1 MPPSVITLNVG
12 GKTFLTSRQTIER
25 EPDSML
31 ARLCLGDLGS
41 HKVDGGVFI
50 DRNPELFSYILDW
63 LRDGPSRRLPS
74 SRLSCDQL
82 LNEARFYQI
91 ETLSAVLELKVG
103 KLDAA
108 GCNMDP
114 GDLELSKLRKRL
126 PQPYPALQALLSTAQ
141 GTAPIQSAAL
151 PDERKLPPAAVDA
164 HMRFGNE
171 VGPGDSRIEPTHGKV
186 AMLLEHICKVGQVR
200 EMLGAIERYATPAKA
215 AQLPKTLA
223 SLPGAPSL
231 ERAEVSAEEAQL
243 TLLVLRDL
251 RPQLAFT
258 QARSFAGRACVQ
270 AIKSFVFGPRETM
283 DLMDLVY
290 STSFANADTVWQVC
304 KAVVERVILDVANAF
319 ALLHFAQQACVPS
332 LEARARRLALSAFAT
347 ALVADPAGFA
357 SLPSALL
364 QELLEDVRLEVEEE
378 FEVFKALTHWVQAD
392 AASRAAQFPQ
402 LLGAGVRLEQ
412 LTPDQL
418 HKVDLHDLVAGDM
431 KCVHMVVET
440 VLDFHLTPDT
450 RRRCMQQRQRPPPRL
465 CQISSHSR
473 RPTPTRTPL
482 HPMAPT
488 GPPLQGQ
495 AACSSACPLSAAAS
509 GSSCGLV
516 TLAESPEEM
525 ALLGAP
531 VLPPDDSPEHFLPMH
546 QTAHA
551 QPGVPHPLP
560 AAACDHDRMQWGA
573 GSLLAARADAGPPPM
588 QRGSSAGEACQAGS
602 ASAATHPGYNLLQPT
617 TQGLQQTSPRAPR
630 VGARK
635 HRALSPDAAGLQRL
649 TLGRAQK
656 RLRLDGSD
664 LGLAW
669 QPMSA
674 AKAIA
679 KPVAAAASAAPPPAA
694 DTRGATPTCSPT
706 KVGLPQQVAASLK
719 QIKKRRVSLRLRAQS
734 QAAKPPKVPVSIPQG
749 APIHSS
755 PLKDT
760 PNHQAPLQS
769 QPCLARTHSSSDRST
784 KSKVSDEMAQS
795 PHARGANIRQSPAC
809 GLAQQHGVSGCLYS
823 GLFDQ
828 GPHRVEDGESSQEG
842 HAGLSVGCH
851 ALVKRP
857 VPGQA
862 VFRSQKRL
870 RF

>member
-1 MPPSVITLNVG
+1 
-12 GKTFLTSRQTIER
+12 
-25 EPDSML
+25 ML

-91 ETLSAVLELKVG
+91 ETLSAVLEL
-103 KLDAA
+103 
-108 GCNMDP
+108 
-114 GDLELSKLRKRL
+114 
-126 PQPYPALQALLSTAQ
+126 
-141 GTAPIQSAAL
+141 
-151 PDERKLPPAAVDA
+151 
-164 HMRFGNE
+164 
-171 VGPGDSRIEPTHGKV
+171 KV

-450 RRRCMQQRQRPPPRL
+450 RRR
-465 CQISSHSR
+465 
-473 RPTPTRTPL
+473 
-482 HPMAPT
+482 
-488 GPPLQGQ
+488 
-495 AACSSACPLSAAAS
+495 
-509 GSSCGLV
+509 
-516 TLAESPEEM
+516 
-525 ALLGAP
+525 
-531 VLPPDDSPEHFLPMH
+531 
-546 QTAHA
+546 
-551 QPGVPHPLP
+551 
-560 AAACDHDRMQWGA
+560 
-573 GSLLAARADAGPPPM
+573 
-588 QRGSSAGEACQAGS
+588 
-602 ASAATHPGYNLLQPT
+602 
-617 TQGLQQTSPRAPR
+617 
-630 VGARK
+630 
-635 HRALSPDAAGLQRL
+635 
-649 TLGRAQK
+649 
-656 RLRLDGSD
+656 
-664 LGLAW
+664 
-669 QPMSA
+669 
-674 AKAIA
+674 
-679 KPVAAAASAAPPPAA
+679 
-694 DTRGATPTCSPT
+694 
-706 KVGLPQQVAASLK
+706 
-719 QIKKRRVSLRLRAQS
+719 
-734 QAAKPPKVPVSIPQG
+734 
-749 APIHSS
+749 
-755 PLKDT
+755 
-760 PNHQAPLQS
+760 
-769 QPCLARTHSSSDRST
+769 
-784 KSKVSDEMAQS
+784 
-795 PHARGANIRQSPAC
+795 
-809 GLAQQHGVSGCLYS
+809 